1 MSDQTPP
8 PGGPP
13 EPSYAAQPA
22 PNPYAAAPQ
31 YAGGQYGAAAPG
43 SQYNVLA
50 IVSLVSAFFVSLAAI
65 ITGHIALSQI
75 KRTGENGR
83 GLAIAGLVIG
93 YVGFVGGI
101 IAGIVAIII
110 FTSQI
115 GSISYSTS
123 P

>member
-8 PGGPP
+8 PGAPQ

-22 PNPYAAAPQ
+22 PNPYAPAPQ
-31 YAGGQYGAAAPG
+31 YAGGQYGAPAAPG
-43 SQYNVLA
+43 SRYNVLA
-50 IVSLVSAFFVSLAAI
+50 IVSLVTAFFISLVAI
-65 ITGHIALSQI
+65 VTGHIALSQI

-93 YVGFVGGI
+93 YCGLVAGI
-101 IAGIVAIII
+101 IAAIVWIIVAVN
-110 FTSQI
+110 FASS
-115 GSISYSTS
+115 GYSTS